1 MWAYCAERTVEGGR
15 SGRQWRPLVVVAIG
29 ALLIGVAYVV
39 DQIPGPVHEWS
50 LSIGALSIL
59 IVVGGLIWLAVS
71 LIWYFVSRSITRRR
85 GGS

>member
-1 MWAYCAERTVEGGR
+1 MDDNGELRREITP
-15 SGRQWRPLVVVAIG
+15 PLVVIAIG
-29 ALLIGVAYVV
+29 ALLIGVAFVI

-50 LSIGALSIL
+50 LTVGAPSIL